1 MQTNYYYINNLLQNF
16 RVGKKVYM
24 SFHKNLINFYIFLNR
39 KRIQK
44 KVIRTFYT
52 VKYNMQCNRFQKEN
66 DLKTSMKYNK
76 ISEK

>member
-16 RVGKKVYM
+16 RVGKKVYT
-24 SFHKNLINFYIFLNR
+24 SFDKNLIKLYIFLNR

-44 KVIRTFYT
+44 KVIQTFYT
-52 VKYNMQCNRFQKEN
+52 VKYNMQCNGFRKEN
-66 DLKTSMKYNK
+66 DSKTSMKYNI